1 MKKFK
6 GLGKRNGRYKKYY
19 RKPKGLPPCK
29 PLKTHNLSF
38 SREGVSFPVKVEVD
52 PAVDIEIIPPPPPE
66 ETKLIPD
73 DCRTPYK
80 SIKKNGA
87 GTGLEGGRLF
97 RVARSTYKKTW
108 QMPDELVRSAK
119 IGRFSLNPGTKARA
133 RGTSDA

>member
-1 MKKFK
+1 MALFSQLLQKSIQLRQPNFQKRI
-6 GLGKRNGRYKKYY
+6 GKY
-19 RKPKGLPPCK
+19 
-29 PLKTHNLSF
+29 
-38 SREGVSFPVKVEVD
+38 
-52 PAVDIEIIPPPPPE
+52 AVDIEIIPPPPPE

-97 RVARSTYKKTW
+97 RVTRSTYKKTW